1 MKIAHLT
8 FDMRIGG
15 TEQVIM
21 NIVRG
26 APNTTVDEDD
36 TVEHRILCIET
47 PIGPFGKIL
56 LDEGI
61 PIDSWHRKEGV
72 DINLITSLH
81 AYLKQHQIDILHCHQ
96 YTPWSYGTLA
106 AMGLAT
112 KVIFTEHGRFYP
124 DRSSWKRRFVNPIL
138 AHFTDHITAIS
149 HATKQ
154 ALVGYEF
161 LSEKQIQ
168 VIYNGINP
176 VLFSDVEIA
185 SVAQLRDSLGIASDT
200 LIIGT
205 ISRFDPIKNHPLL
218 IQTTAQLIAKGH
230 KVHLLV
236 VGDGE
241 CRNAIES
248 QIQALDLQQHITL
261 TGYQTN
267 PKCYLELMDIFVLP
281 SFSEGTS
288 MTLLEAMSLGKPCVV
303 SNVGGN
309 PEVVA
314 HEQSGLV
321 FANNDLNGCV
331 TGIEALLTPAQRS
344 QYKKVAYS
352 RYQSL
357 FTAQTMRDEFYTLYA
372 QCRELTTW

>member
-26 APNTTVDEDD
+26 ESNININAKD
-36 TVEHRILCIET
+36 TIEHRILCIES
-47 PIGPFGKIL
+47 PIGPFGEML

-61 PIDSWHRKEGV
+61 PIDTWQRAEGFDTQLV
-72 DINLITSLH
+72 SSLRT
-81 AYLKQHQIDILHCHQ
+81 YLKQHNIDILHCHQ
-96 YTPWSYGTLA
+96 YTPWSYGVLA
-106 AMGLAT
+106 AIGLKT
-112 KVIFTEHGRFYP
+112 KIIFTEHGRFYP
-124 DRSSWKRRFVNPIL
+124 DSSNWKRRFVNPIL
-138 AHFTDHITAIS
+138 AYFTDHITAIS
-149 HATKQ
+149 KATKQ
-154 ALVGYEF
+154 ALVAFEF

-176 VLFSDVEIA
+176 ILLSDAERA
-185 SVAQLRDSLGIASDT
+185 SVDNLRDTLGIDRDT
-200 LIIGT
+200 LILGT
-205 ISRFDPIKNHPLL
+205 ISRFDPIKNHTLL
-218 IQTTAQLIAKGH
+218 IKAIEKLVANGH

-241 CRNAIES
+241 CRHAIET
-248 QIQALDLQQHITL
+248 QIKALNLQQYITL

-267 PKCYLELMDIFVLP
+267 PKRYLALMDIFVLP

-314 HEQSGLV
+314 HQQSGWI
-321 FANNDLNGCV
+321 FANNDLNGCI
-331 TGIEALLTPAQRS
+331 TGIEALLTHAQRS
-344 QYKKVAYS
+344 QYEKIAYT

-372 QCRELTTW
+372 DCMELTTW